1 MKGKKFPES
10 YAGLYKLWYGYDKL
24 CSGGNWEGSWVKMQ
38 ADEESKISKARAT
51 SSLFLFFQE
60 LCNIPVSVML
70 NGKVLNQKGENVK
83 A

>member
-1 MKGKKFPES
+1 
-10 YAGLYKLWYGYDKL
+10 
-24 CSGGNWEGSWVKMQ
+24 MQ

-60 LCNIPVSVML
+60 LCNIPGSVML

>member
-1 MKGKKFPES
+1 
-10 YAGLYKLWYGYDKL
+10 
-24 CSGGNWEGSWVKMQ
+24 MQ

-83 A
+83 AQNLNEELYMYFNLLDNTVLKC

>member
-1 MKGKKFPES
+1 
-10 YAGLYKLWYGYDKL
+10 
-24 CSGGNWEGSWVKMQ
+24 MQ
-38 ADEESKISKARAT
+38 EDEENKISKARAT

-60 LCNIPVSVML
+60 LCNIHVSVML

>member
-1 MKGKKFPES
+1 
-10 YAGLYKLWYGYDKL
+10 
-24 CSGGNWEGSWVKMQ
+24 MQ

>member
-1 MKGKKFPES
+1 
-10 YAGLYKLWYGYDKL
+10 
-24 CSGGNWEGSWVKMQ
+24 MQ
-38 ADEESKISKARAT
+38 EDEENKISKARAT

>member
-1 MKGKKFPES
+1 
-10 YAGLYKLWYGYDKL
+10 
-24 CSGGNWEGSWVKMQ
+24 MQ
-38 ADEESKISKARAT
+38 EDEENKISKARAT

-83 A
+83 AQNLNEELYVYFNLLDNTVLKC

>member
-1 MKGKKFPES
+1 
-10 YAGLYKLWYGYDKL
+10 
-24 CSGGNWEGSWVKMQ
+24 MQ

-60 LCNIPVSVML
+60 LCNIPGSVML

-83 A
+83 AQNLNEELYMYFNLLDNTVLKC